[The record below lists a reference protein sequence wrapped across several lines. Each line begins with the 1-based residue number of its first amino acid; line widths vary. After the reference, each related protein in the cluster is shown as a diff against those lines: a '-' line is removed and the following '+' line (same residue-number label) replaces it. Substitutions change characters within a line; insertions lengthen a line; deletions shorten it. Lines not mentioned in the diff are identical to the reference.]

1 MLLRELSSFAFCHAC
16 SAKVHRNLLVT
27 AQTMPSFDTRLHE
40 IPFIHVTIGD
50 RPAASGAR
58 IAIITMPSRNYDE
71 ALTIFE
77 LVRQTKV
84 PLPRSM
90 DTRGTR
96 FAACWWM
103 QPRGDEVSCTY
114 TAA

>member
-1 MLLRELSSFAFCHAC
+1 MSEEFSSFAYCHAGPT
-16 SAKVHRNLLVT
+16 KVHKHLLAT
-27 AQTMPSFDTRLHE
+27 AQIMPSFDTRLHD
-40 IPFIHVTIGD
+40 IPFIHDTIGE

-58 IAIITMPSRNYDE
+58 IALITVPSRNYDE

-84 PLPRSM
+84 PVPRSM

-103 QPRGDEVSCTY
+103 QPRGDEVSGTY

>member
-1 MLLRELSSFAFCHAC
+1 
-16 SAKVHRNLLVT
+16 
-27 AQTMPSFDTRLHE
+27 MPSFDTRLDE
-40 IPFIHVTIGD
+40 IPFIRVTIGH
-50 RPAASGAR
+50 RPVASGAR
-58 IAIITMPSRNYDE
+58 IASITVPSRSYDE

-84 PLPRSM
+84 PVPRSM

-103 QPRGDEVSCTY
+103 QPRGDEVSGTY